1 MVDALKRVSGW
12 IAPGG
17 FVVDIHPTAAIAT
30 IIVGDVVAGPIDPG
44 GATERHQAATNAI
57 ATAVADR
64 LITIEDSI
72 EFEFSTYAD
81 SLEELNDHIVE
92 DWREARIGEKT
103 LARAFALVHDRPTAR
118 VRVLERVV
126 AARLSG

>member
-12 IAPGG
+12 IRPGG

-30 IIVGDVVAGPIDPG
+30 IIVGNIVAGPIDPG
-44 GATERHQAATNAI
+44 GATERHRAATDAI
-57 ATAVADR
+57 ARAVADR
-64 LITIEDSI
+64 LFTIADSV
-72 EFEFSTYAD
+72 EFSFSTYAD

-92 DWREARIGEKT
+92 DWREARIGDET
-103 LARAFALVHDRPTAR
+103 LACAFALVHDMPTAR